1 MPCSAI
7 VRRRTRKRQ
16 PGSHEPAA
24 GEDGDFLP
32 GSGGRIWSSGVNRLE
47 LKVPPPAVALLV
59 ALAMWLAAYGMNAL
73 AFAVPERRAVSMA
86 LAALGIGI
94 SAAGTWS
101 FWRVRT
107 TVNPTRPEATT
118 SLVATGVF
126 RLTRNPMYLG
136 LFLVLAG
143 WAAHLANIAALA
155 GPLLFGLYIT
165 RFQVLPEERVL
176 AAKFGQDFEAYK
188 LRTRR
193 WI

>member
-1 MPCSAI
+1 
-7 VRRRTRKRQ
+7 
-16 PGSHEPAA
+16 
-24 GEDGDFLP
+24 
-32 GSGGRIWSSGVNRLE
+32 VNRLE

-59 ALAMWLAAYGMNAL
+59 ALAMWLSAYGMNAL
-73 AFAVPERRAVSMA
+73 SFAVPERRAVSMA

-101 FWRVRT
+101 FWRART
-107 TVNPTRPEATT
+107 TVNPTRPEATS

-165 RFQVLPEERVL
+165 RFQILPEERVL
-176 AAKFGQDFEAYK
+176 AAKFGQDFDAYK